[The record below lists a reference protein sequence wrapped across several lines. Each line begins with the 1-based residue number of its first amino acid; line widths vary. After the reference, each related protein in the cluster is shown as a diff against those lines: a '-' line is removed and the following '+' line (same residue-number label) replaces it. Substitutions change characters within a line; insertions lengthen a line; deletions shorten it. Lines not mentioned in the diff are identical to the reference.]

1 MNNPVLELLLPD
13 RRGTII
19 AGRDPEN
26 PAALH
31 WGIILPEEE
40 ETVFFAW

>member
-1 MNNPVLELLLPD
+1 MEERPI
-13 RRGTII
+13 TII
-19 AGRDPEN
+19 ARRDPEN

-31 WGIILPEEE
+31 WGIILQEEE